1 MAAINLGV
9 VSVAIDASH
18 NNVKFYKNGII
29 TTCSNDINHA
39 VNVVGYGYDKV
50 SGLNYYLVK
59 NSWGTS
65 WGDNGYFKIWNN
77 GDGEGVCAI

>member
-29 TTCSNDINHA
+29 TSCSNDINHA
-39 VNVVGYGYDKV
+39 VNVVGYGYD
-50 SGLNYYLVK
+50 
-59 NSWGTS
+59 
-65 WGDNGYFKIWNN
+65 
-77 GDGEGVCAI
+77 